1 MVDDR
6 KYEIEDEHG
15 PSLFKGS
22 DKFQSTLPSDTR
34 KNPQKIQFYKGP
46 C

>member
-6 KYEIEDEHG
+6 KYEIEDEDG

-34 KNPQKIQFYKGP
+34 KNPQKVQFYKGP